1 MSALKGENVVR
12 PGEREMPWYNGPTL
26 IEALELA
33 TVRSAQAVGF
43 RLPVQRVSRPGESFR
58 GYQGTVAGGSIKPGD
73 SVVVLPSGMVAN
85 VTKIVTFDLV
95 RNAAV
100 AGDAITLVLDR
111 QLDISRGDMIA
122 ALDAQP
128 LVGQSFDARLVALQP
143 EGIVGGKRYWLKSAS
158 RRQRVVV
165 ETRSVLDL
173 ASGNWKPA
181 SGLAMNEI
189 GSVRLAF
196 EEPAIFDPY
205 DRNRQTG
212 SFILVDPETN
222 NTVAG
227 GMVTGKHAGVA
238 SIGAGR
244 AGRARRADAAGRPRP
259 PDHGARSRPGTA
271 RRDGRPFP
279 RRLPGM
285 NRE

>member
-1 MSALKGENVVR
+1 MKQVTAIPISALKGENVVL
-12 PGEREMPWYNGPTL
+12 PGDRAMPWYQGPTL

-85 VTKIVTFDLV
+85 VAKIVTFDLV

-128 LVGQSFDARLVALQP
+128 LAGRSFDARLVALQP
-143 EGIVGGKRYWLKSAS
+143 SGISAGKRYWLKSSS
-158 RRQRVVV
+158 RRQRVAV

-173 ASGNWKPA
+173 ASGNWTPA
-181 SGLAMNEI
+181 AALSMNEI
-189 GSVRLAF
+189 GSVRLVF

-222 NTVAG
+222 DTVAG
-227 GMVTGKHAGVA
+227 GMVTGKHSGIA
-238 SIGAGR
+238 SIGADRSTGTGR
-244 AGRARRADAAGRPRP
+244 ADPACRPRA
-259 PDHGARSRPGTA
+259 ARSWTSISSGHGWTR
-271 RRDGRPFP
+271 
-279 RRLPGM
+279 
-285 NRE
+285 